1 MLRSIIKQRWA
12 YISPLLMTTRF
23 TVKLGL
29 DGLTPVQVVERGR
42 AHIAA
47 LTGNPVY
54 TTPTPTLVVL
64 GAACDA
70 LETADIAVTTNGG
83 KQDYVVRNQR
93 LDELKELIKELAG
106 YVQAVSGGDPEKI
119 ASAAFATRKLPE
131 PSGVLPAP
139 GNLRVR
145 ITTKPGQLNIRW
157 DGVKDR
163 RIYLLE
169 INDGDPLVEANFRL
183 LLMLSKNFHTA
194 TDLTSHKDYSFRVSA
209 VGADGQGPWSD
220 VATTKPL

>member
-1 MLRSIIKQRWA
+1 
-12 YISPLLMTTRF
+12 MTTRF

-29 DGLTPVQVVERGR
+29 EGLTPMEVVERGR
-42 AHIAA
+42 AHVTAM
-47 LTGNPVY
+47 TGNAVY
-54 TTPTPTLVVL
+54 TTPTPTL
-64 GAACDA
+64 GSITAGCDA
-70 LETADIAVTTNGG
+70 LETAEIAVTTNGG
-83 KQDYVVRNQR
+83 KQDHVVRNQR
-93 LDELKELIKELAG
+93 LTELKELIKELAG

-145 ITTKPGQLNIRW
+145 ITTKPGELNIRW

-169 INDGDPLVEANFRL
+169 INDSDPLVEANFKL

-194 TDLTSHKDYSFRVSA
+194 TKLTSHKDYSFRVCA
-209 VGADGQGPWSD
+209 VGADGVGPWSD
-220 VATTKPL
+220 IGTSKPL